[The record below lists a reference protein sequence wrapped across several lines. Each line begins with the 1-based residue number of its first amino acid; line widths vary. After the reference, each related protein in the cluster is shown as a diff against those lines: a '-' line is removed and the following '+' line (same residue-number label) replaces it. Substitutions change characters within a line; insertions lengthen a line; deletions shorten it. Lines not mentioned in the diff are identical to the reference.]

1 MQLEHI
7 ESSYKATVIKI
18 LDAGWSAEHTKKE
31 LDRAARIKYDKIL
44 NIQFLRRKQV
54 ITSHLFL

>member
-18 LDAGWSAEHTKKE
+18 LDAGWSDEHTKKE